1 MKPIIIKYKTEYTL
15 RERFILFVLSV
26 YVPIYKL
33 IVHKRNSWNLKKN
46 DLLQFPEKT
55 LGNELGLFLQREE
68 LEIIEKIESHDVFH
82 LLLEYKTKVIEESA
96 MTFFLIG
103 NGKVSIYTIGSAVFS
118 GIFYPEKWKYF
129 YQHYKR
135 GRDALPFTHW
145 DFKALLNH
153 NLEELKNI
161 IFKKTNINTGI

>member
-1 MKPIIIKYKTEYTL
+1 MKPIIINYKPEYSL
-15 RERFILFVLSV
+15 RDKIILFVLSKT
-26 YVPIYKL
+26 IL
-33 IVHKRNSWNLKKN
+33 VHARFYSNREAWNLKKK
-46 DLLQFPEKT
+46 DLIKFPEKT
-55 LGNELGLFLQREE
+55 LGHELGLFLENEE
-68 LEIIEKIESHDVFH
+68 IETIDKIERHDAFH
-82 LLLEYKTKVIEESA
+82 ILLDYETNIVDETA
-96 MTFFLIG
+96 MMFFLLG
-103 NGKVSIYTIGSAVFS
+103 NGKYSPFTFGAAFFP

-135 GRDALPFTHW
+135 GRDAFPFTHW

>member
-1 MKPIIIKYKTEYTL
+1 MKPIIIKYKTEYSL

-33 IVHKRNSWNLKKN
+33 IVHKRNSWNLKKH

-68 LEIIEKIESHDVFH
+68 LEIIDKIESHDVFH
-82 LLLEYKTKVIEESA
+82 LLLDYKTKVIEESA

-118 GIFYPEKWKYF
+118 VIFYPLC
-129 YQHYKR
+129 YKPR
-135 GRDALPFTHW
+135 
-145 DFKALLNH
+145 
-153 NLEELKNI
+153 NLICDKV
-161 IFKKTNINTGI
+161 FF